1 MLKCFVVGLTLDVVV
16 SNAFVAFFSL
26 HIFLNIFSQ
35 NFFLIKN
42 HLDSFVRSLAA
53 PDGCELGT
61 RSIFKKNKI
70 NFLIDKTKTLEASPK
85 VMIKETILIFYPLLE
100 RSVCVVEKHLLNWSP
115 PFLQRPGENLAS
127 QSKISPGQKMPPLSP
142 IWLSS
147 SRFHDWFCFRKI
159 CEYIIFENAKNKRNV
174 IFEAEKIPYYYWKEK
189 AMQFLID
196 LHFFQNKKEERE
208 SENIYAKIKV

>member
-1 MLKCFVVGLTLDVVV
+1 MLNGLTKKTEQRKKWQTARRDGSDLLNVYYVHLKCFVVAFRLDDVHAVDPV
-16 SNAFVAFFSL
+16 CDDNRICCFFSL

-100 RSVCVVEKHLLNWSP
+100 RSVCVVEKHLLN
-115 PFLQRPGENLAS
+115 
-127 QSKISPGQKMPPLSP
+127 
-142 IWLSS
+142 
-147 SRFHDWFCFRKI
+147 
-159 CEYIIFENAKNKRNV
+159 
-174 IFEAEKIPYYYWKEK
+174 
-189 AMQFLID
+189 
-196 LHFFQNKKEERE
+196 
-208 SENIYAKIKV
+208 